1 MRLKNEWIPESI
13 VGARVILRP
22 VRLDDAEA
30 IVALANDPILREKLS
45 FFSFFQNP
53 PTIESE
59 INYLER
65 MIKSETDLMMVMESK
80 EIHQFIG
87 TVGLHELDW
96 WNDNCRFGI
105 IIFNKIF
112 WGNGY
117 AKESADL
124 ILDFAFSRL
133 EINKIYLTPR
143 LDNTRLIQIYEK
155 LGFKPE
161 GVLRQEYKVR
171 SGQYLNLL
179 RMSILKNEWLEGRK
193 EEMK

>member
-1 MRLKNEWIPESI
+1 MRLKKEWIPQGFK
-13 VGARVILRP
+13 GARVILRP
-22 VRLDDAEA
+22 IRFDDAET

-59 INYLER
+59 INYLKR
-65 MIKSETDLMMVMESK
+65 MIESETDLMMAMESI
-80 EIHQFIG
+80 ETRQFIG
-87 TVGLHELDW
+87 TIGLHELDW

-133 EINKIYLTPR
+133 EMNKIYLTPR
-143 LDNTRLIQIYEK
+143 LDNARSIQIYKK

-161 GVLRQEYKVR
+161 GVLRQEYKVK

-179 RMSILKNEWLEGRK
+179 RMSILKNEWLESRK
-193 EEMK
+193 NE